1 MRGYASKCITNDTF
15 YKNPNLSSVGVF
27 TYRISLIDS
36 DSSIELI
43 YIIEVRASQAPTMLE
58 IAVAQNHFVY
68 KMILLLKKAM

>member
-1 MRGYASKCITNDTF
+1 
-15 YKNPNLSSVGVF
+15 LSSVGVF